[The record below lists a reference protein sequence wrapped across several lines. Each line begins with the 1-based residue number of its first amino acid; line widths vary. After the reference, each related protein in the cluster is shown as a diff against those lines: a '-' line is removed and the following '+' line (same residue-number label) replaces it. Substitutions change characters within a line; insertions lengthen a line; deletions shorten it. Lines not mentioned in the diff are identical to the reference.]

1 MSDVDVLFRRLTCMG
16 RKRVCGWDVQTE
28 RRFVPRAL
36 NALSATATLIL
47 ILVMNPWSAS
57 IVTMK

>member
-1 MSDVDVLFRRLTCMG
+1 MG